1 MIEDVHFVTPD
12 LRAIDAAPAEV
23 IACTAFRD
31 ERPLRGVAGM
41 LDWRLAGR
49 LSALVKSGFLVGE
62 LGEVLLVP
70 GRPQLPFEK
79 VVVLGLGDRG
89 AFDDEVVAL
98 TIARLKATLA
108 GLKVKRALVE
118 LPGRAS
124 GALEATHAAE
134 LLLEHAHEALEHEA
148 WTFVDT
154 PEAETSMTQRLL
166 RRVDA
171 RSRPGA

>member
-1 MIEDVHFVTPD
+1 VIEDVHFVTRD
-12 LRAIDAAPAEV
+12 LRAIDASPAEV
-23 IACTAFRD
+23 IACTTFCD
-31 ERPLRGVAGM
+31 ERPLRGVAGL

-49 LSALVKSGFLVGE
+49 LSTLAKSGFLVGK

-79 VVVLGLGDRG
+79 VVVLGLGDRA
-89 AFDDEVVAL
+89 AFDDAVVARTL
-98 TIARLKATLA
+98 ERLASTLD

-124 GALEATHAAE
+124 GVLEAKHAAE
-134 LLLEHAHEALEHEA
+134 LLLEHALEALEQEA

-154 PEAETSMTQRLL
+154 PEAEASMTERLL

-171 RSRPGA
+171 RSRPSA